1 MYRLARTQ
9 GIGIAARAGRTVTQL
24 ASSRSLLLSPSLLA
38 TPRMTSKKAASW
50 AIPTMPPN
58 TQPMSALASTATT
71 FPTTHEKIAQPEDT
85 PYFIDNAFVP
95 SKAEKFID
103 LYDPATN
110 NLVTRVP
117 QMTNDE
123 LQAAIDSAQK
133 AFPAWRNTSVLA
145 RQQIM
150 FKFVGLIRENWDRL
164 AASIT
169 LEQGKTFADAK
180 GDVLRGLQVAEAAC
194 AAPELLKGEILEV
207 AKDMETR
214 SYKEPLGVV
223 AAICPFNFPAMIPLW
238 CIPIATVTGNTMIL
252 KPSERDPGAA
262 MILVELA
269 KKAGFPDGV
278 INVVHGAHDTV
289 NFILDAP
296 EVKAISFVGSNKA
309 GEYIYNRG
317 SANGKRVQ
325 ANLGAKNHAAVLP
338 DCNKNQFINAVVG
351 AAFGAA
357 GQRCMALSTLVMVG
371 ETKEWLPEVAESA
384 KRLSVNGG
392 FEPGADLGPVISPQ
406 SKERI
411 ESLIA
416 SAEKEGATILLD
428 GRGFK
433 PEKYPNGN
441 WVAPTII
448 SNVTPDMQCYK
459 EEIFGPVL
467 VCLNVDTLDDA
478 IELINKNEYG
488 NGTAIFTKSGA
499 TAETFRK
506 NIEAGQIGINV
517 PIPVPLPMF
526 SFTGNKR
533 SIAGGGANTFYG
545 RPGVNFYTQQKTVT
559 AMWASSDAI
568 SKKADVAMPTH
579 N

>member
-1 MYRLARTQ
+1 MYRLARTK
-9 GIGIAARAGRTVTQL
+9 GIAARAGRTITRL
-24 ASSRSLLLSPSLLA
+24 SSSSLLTPSVFA
-38 TPRMTSKKAASW
+38 APRMASKKAAAWS
-50 AIPTMPPN
+50 IPTMPPN
-58 TQPMSALASTATT
+58 TRPMSALASTATA
-71 FPTTHEKIAQPEDT
+71 FPTTHEKISQPEDT

-95 SKAEKFID
+95 SKATKFIE

-117 QMTNDE
+117 QMTDAE
-123 LQAAIDSAQK
+123 LRAAVDSAQK

-194 AAPELLKGEILEV
+194 GAPELLKGEILEV

-296 EVKAISFVGSNKA
+296 EVKAVSFVGGNKA
-309 GEYIYNRG
+309 GEYIYSRA

-371 ETKEWLPEVAESA
+371 ETKDWLPELAESA
-384 KRLSVNGG
+384 KRLQVNGG
-392 FEPGADLGPVISPQ
+392 FEEGADLGPVISPQ

-448 SNVTPDMQCYK
+448 SNVKPEMKCYT

-499 TAETFRK
+499 TAEKFRR

-526 SFTGNKR
+526 SFTGNKK
-533 SIAGGGANTFYG
+533 SVAGGGANTFYG
-545 RPGVNFYTQQKTVT
+545 RPGINFFTQQKTVT
-559 AMWASSDAI
+559 AMWASADAI
-568 SKKADVAMPTH
+568 SNKADVAMPTH